1 MSLSDLASLGSFVSG
16 LAVLI
21 SLVLLFF
28 QLRQLNQQVR
38 QTERNQQASIRHG
51 RITRGVDIQLARADP
66 GAADA
71 WRRGVLNPEEI
82 SQTEVIQF
90 LAQCRAMFL
99 HYEDSFYQHEDG
111 LLNEDA
117 YATVL
122 AAANAF
128 TRVPG
133 VRAAWKSGVR
143 GAHAGLFLDFMDG
156 VVARASLD
164 PTTHTLTV
172 GEWRAAYA
180 AETAS
185 AS

>member
-71 WRRGVLNPEEI
+71 WRRGERPN
-82 SQTEVIQF
+82 
-90 LAQCRAMFL
+90 
-99 HYEDSFYQHEDG
+99 
-111 LLNEDA
+111 
-117 YATVL
+117 
-122 AAANAF
+122 
-128 TRVPG
+128 
-133 VRAAWKSGVR
+133 
-143 GAHAGLFLDFMDG
+143 
-156 VVARASLD
+156 
-164 PTTHTLTV
+164 
-172 GEWRAAYA
+172 
-180 AETAS
+180 
-185 AS
+185 